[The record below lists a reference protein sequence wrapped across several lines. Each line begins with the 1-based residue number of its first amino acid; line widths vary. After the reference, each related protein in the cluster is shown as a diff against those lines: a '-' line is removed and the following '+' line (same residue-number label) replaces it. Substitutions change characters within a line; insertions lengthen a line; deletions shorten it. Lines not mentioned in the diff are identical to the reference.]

1 MVRVKREATRVQ
13 GDRDFVAQHSSQQNL
28 GEIADVIID
37 NHVPLGETLLS
48 FEGYPQKVRGTCNV
62 LACFAINWLVMETI
76 ELGLKNSV
84 EPPVWKNANTIGGD
98 EHNEQGLKNYSLRLK
113 AP

>member
-1 MVRVKREATRVQ
+1 
-13 GDRDFVAQHSSQQNL
+13 
-28 GEIADVIID
+28 
-37 NHVPLGETLLS
+37 
-48 FEGYPQKVRGTCNV
+48 
-62 LACFAINWLVMETI
+62 METI